1 MNLTFAPRGILQ
13 IDNARIT
20 YKNFSG
26 RGDKFNREGD
36 RNFALIIPTTEFCD
50 ALVKDTNQF
59 GVGWNIKIREPR
71 EEGDDPFMYMK
82 IKVKFSDYGP
92 NIYLVSGNKKVKLTE
107 DTVGC
112 LDDIYIDHVDL
123 DIRPFDDE
131 INGRPFRAAY
141 VKSMQVIQDLTQD
154 RFADGGYYDEEE

>member
-36 RNFALIIPTTEFCD
+36 RNFSLIIPTTDICD
-50 ALVKDTNQF
+50 ALVDDKNQF
-59 GVGWNIKIREPR
+59 GVGWNVKIKDPR
-71 EEGDDPFMYMK
+71 EEGDEPFMHMK
-82 IKVKFSDYGP
+82 VKVKFTDYGP
-92 NIYLVSGNKKVKLTE
+92 NVYLISGNKKVRLTE

-123 DIRPFDDE
+123 DIRPYDDE
-131 INGRPFRAAY
+131 VNGRPFRTAY
-141 VKSMQVIQDLTQD
+141 LKSMQVIQDLTQD
-154 RFADGGYYDEEE
+154 RFADNGYYDEE